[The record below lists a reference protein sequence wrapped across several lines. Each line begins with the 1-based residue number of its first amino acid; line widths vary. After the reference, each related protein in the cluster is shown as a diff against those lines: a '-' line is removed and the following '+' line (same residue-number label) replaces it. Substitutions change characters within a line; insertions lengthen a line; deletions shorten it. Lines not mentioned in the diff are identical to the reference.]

1 MENFEVIS
9 SSQNS
14 QIQLLKKL
22 SLKKYRYLEQK
33 FIVENLT
40 IIYDA
45 LNGGHDFEALFVTE
59 VFIKKNID
67 KFKSLLLN
75 SKVDKYFL
83 IDENL
88 NKHYSQLETPSGITA
103 VYKIQKKDLKKD
115 SSVIYFNGINDPGNL
130 GTIIRTS
137 LAFNFI
143 NIVFDE
149 TCADIYN
156 AKTISAAKDSIF
168 KINYLDDKDLNWL
181 KENKKTFA
189 IYVANSNSGRSLLN
203 FKPEQKFCLVLG
215 SESHG
220 VSDEIIKL
228 AKENIKIEINGEI
241 ESLNV
246 ATAGAI
252 MLYELSKL
260 NRGNN

>member
-1 MENFEVIS
+1 MENFETIS
-9 SSQNS
+9 SPQNN

-22 SLKKYRYLEQK
+22 ALKKYRHIEQK
-33 FIVENLT
+33 FMVENLA
-40 IIYDA
+40 IIHDA
-45 LNGGHDFEALFVTE
+45 LQGGYNFESLFVTE
-59 VFIKKNID
+59 GFIKKNID
-67 KFKSLLLN
+67 KFKLLLLN
-75 SKVDKYFL
+75 SKIDKYFL
-83 IDENL
+83 VDENL

-103 VYKIQKKDLKKD
+103 IYKIKKTVLKKD
-115 SSVIYFNGINDPGNL
+115 SSVIYLNGINDPGNL

-137 LAFNFI
+137 LAFNFV
-143 NIVFDE
+143 NIVLDE

-168 KINYLDDKDLNWL
+168 KINYLEDKDLNWL
-181 KENKKTFA
+181 KENAKSLA
-189 IYVANSNSGRSLLN
+189 VYVANSNSGRSLLN
-203 FKPEQKFCLVLG
+203 FEPEKRFCLVLG

-220 VSDEIIKL
+220 VDEEIIKL

-252 MLYELSKL
+252 MLYELNKL
-260 NRGNN
+260 NRGIN